1 MSMETEQASSSA
13 NAAVETSE
21 VSLLDQI
28 VESTKATSQERVE
41 ELLSNL
47 LNVVHDENVYFDKN
61 VYVSV
66 HKAIDSLD
74 KQISRQ
80 LSEVMHNED
89 LQKLEGSWRGI
100 DYLYK
105 NSTVNETLKIRVLQA
120 NKDELTEEFQSISS
134 DDDST
139 LFKRIYEDEFGSP
152 GGTPYGALIGDY
164 QITNSADDMDFI
176 NKMAGISAAAFCPFL
191 TAPAPD
197 LFGMESWNDLTKP
210 RNMATIFESPEYAA
224 FRSFREKEDSR
235 YVSMVMPRV
244 LSRLPYGSKT
254 KPTKEFNFEELIEYP
269 DGSVIPHEKYC
280 WMNPAYVLGTKI
292 TNAFNQYGWCTAIRG
307 LQGGGKVEDL
317 PTHVFMSDRGE
328 MELKCPTEI
337 GITDR
342 REKELSDLGFMP
354 LSHYKDENYAVFF
367 GGQTCQKP
375 KSYDLPEA
383 QANAEISARLPYI
396 LAVSRIAHY
405 LKVMARDKIGTFME
419 VTDMENDLNRW
430 VQQYVNINEK
440 GSQEMKAKFPLRDAQ
455 IQVTEMP
462 GKPGFYHAVAH
473 LRPWLQFEQL
483 TASLRLVAQL
493 PAKGK

>member
-1 MSMETEQASSSA
+1 MSLETEKTPGAK
-13 NAAVETSE
+13 AAVATEE
-21 VSLLDQI
+21 PSLLDQI
-28 VESTKATSQERVE
+28 VASTKATTTERVE
-41 ELLSNL
+41 ELLTNL
-47 LNVVHDENVYFDKN
+47 LNVVEEENVYFDKN
-61 VYVSV
+61 VYVSI

-74 KQISRQ
+74 QQISRQ
-80 LSEVMHNED
+80 LSEVMHNEE

-105 NSTVNETLKIRVLQA
+105 NSTCNETLKIRVFQA
-120 NKDELTEEFQSISS
+120 NKEELTEEFQSISS

-164 QITNSADDMDFI
+164 QISNSPDDMDFI

-191 TAPAPD
+191 TAPAPQ
-197 LFGMESWNDLTKP
+197 LFGMDGWGDLVKP
-210 RNMATIFESPEYAA
+210 RNLATIFETPEFAT

-244 LSRLPYGSKT
+244 LSRLPYGEKT
-254 KPTKEFNFEELIEYP
+254 KPTKDFNYEELIEYP

-280 WMNPAYVLGTKI
+280 WMNPAYVMGTKI
-292 TNAFNQYGWCTAIRG
+292 TNAFTNFGWCTAIRG

-328 MELKCPTEI
+328 LELKCPTEI

-375 KSYDLPEA
+375 KKYDQMDA

-405 LKVMARDKIGTFME
+405 LKVMARDKIGSFME
-419 VTDMENDLNRW
+419 VEDMETDLNRW
-430 VQQYVNINEK
+430 IQQYVNSNEK
-440 GSQEMKAKFPLRDAQ
+440 GSQAMKAKFPLREAQ
-455 IQVTEMP
+455 VQVAEIP